1 MSNTKLLLTACAC
14 LLATPANSS
23 FGQNPPK
30 TESAQPNTQ
39 VQVRPD
45 TAAASSSSDSPEKSP
60 ASVAASAPPRAAHS
74 LDTGQSDSDRP
85 TLEHRNPRYRVM
97 RDDVLVLTF
106 PLSPEFNQTITI
118 EPDGYVTLL
127 GAGSVYIQEM
137 TVPEVIEALKK
148 AYSKILRDPVI
159 DLDLKDFQK
168 PFFIVLGQVSK
179 PGQYDLRYD
188 TTVSQGVPIAGSF
201 TADAKTQVFLFH
213 RVSSGWVEV
222 KKLSLKNILHGKNV
236 NEDLH
241 LQAGDMIYVPVNFI
255 SNFKKYVPYT
265 TGLYLNPTSSIFP

>member
-1 MSNTKLLLTACAC
+1 MSNTKLFLTACAC
-14 LLATPANSS
+14 LLVTSAYPS

-30 TESAQPNTQ
+30 AELAQPNTQ
-39 VQVRPD
+39 VQVRPNI
-45 TAAASSSSDSPEKSP
+45 AAASSSSDSPEKSP
-60 ASVAASAPPRAAHS
+60 ASVASSAPQRVALP
-74 LDTGQSDSDRP
+74 LGTGQADSDRP

-97 RDDVLVLTF
+97 RDDILVLTF

-168 PFFIVLGQVSK
+168 PIFIVLGQVGK
-179 PGQYDLRYD
+179 HGQYDLRYD
-188 TTVSQGVPIAGSF
+188 TTVSQGIAIAGSF

-241 LQAGDMIYVPVNFI
+241 LQPGDMIYVPVNFI

-265 TGLYLNPTSSIFP
+265 TGMYFNPSSSLF

>member
-1 MSNTKLLLTACAC
+1 MNNTKLFLAACAC
-14 LLATPANSS
+14 LLVTWAYPS

-45 TAAASSSSDSPEKSP
+45 IAAASSSSDSPEKSP
-60 ASVAASAPPRAAHS
+60 ASVASSAPQRAA
-74 LDTGQSDSDRP
+74 LPLGTGQADSDRP

-97 RDDVLVLTF
+97 RDDILVLTF
-106 PLSPEFNQTITI
+106 PLSPEFNQTITV
-118 EPDGYVTLL
+118 EPDGYVNLL

-137 TVPEVIEALKK
+137 TVPEVIETLKK
-148 AYSKILRDPVI
+148 VYSKILRDPVI

-168 PFFIVLGQVSK
+168 PVFLVLGQVGK

-188 TTVSQGVPIAGSF
+188 TTVSQAIAIAGSF
-201 TADAKTQVFLFH
+201 TDNAKTQVFLFH
-213 RVSSGWVEV
+213 RVSPGWVEV

-236 NEDLH
+236 NEDVH
-241 LQAGDMIYVPVNFI
+241 LQPGDMIYVPVNFI

-265 TGLYLNPTSSIFP
+265 TGLYFNPSSSVF

>member
-1 MSNTKLLLTACAC
+1 MSKTKRFLTACAC
-14 LLATPANSS
+14 LLVTSAYSS

-30 TESAQPNTQ
+30 TESAQPNTE
-39 VQVRPD
+39 VQVRLD
-45 TAAASSSSDSPEKSP
+45 TAAATSSSDSPEKSP
-60 ASVAASAPPRAAHS
+60 SVALSAPQRAA
-74 LDTGQSDSDRP
+74 LPLGTGQADSDRP
-85 TLEHRNPRYRVM
+85 ALEHRNPRYRVM

-148 AYSKILRDPVI
+148 AYSKILRDPII
-159 DLDLKDFQK
+159 DLNLKDFQK
-168 PFFIVLGQVSK
+168 PFFVVLGQVGK
-179 PGQYDLRYD
+179 PGQYDLRSD
-188 TTVSQGVPIAGSF
+188 TTVLQAIAIAGSF
-201 TADAKTQVFLFH
+201 TAESKTQVFLFH
-213 RVSSGWVEV
+213 RVSPGWVEV

-241 LQAGDMIYVPVNFI
+241 LQPGDMIYVPVNFI
-255 SNFKKYVPYT
+255 SNFKKYVPYS
-265 TGLYLNPTSSIFP
+265 TGMYFNPSSSLF

>member
-1 MSNTKLLLTACAC
+1 MNNTKLFLTACAC
-14 LLATPANSS
+14 LLVTSAYPS

-30 TESAQPNTQ
+30 AELAQPNTQ
-39 VQVRPD
+39 VQVRPNI
-45 TAAASSSSDSPEKSP
+45 AAASSSSDSPEKSP
-60 ASVAASAPPRAAHS
+60 ASVAPSAPPRAALS
-74 LDTGQSDSDRP
+74 LGTGQADSDRP
-85 TLEHRNPRYRVM
+85 ILEHRNPRYQVR

-159 DLDLKDFQK
+159 DVDLKDFQK
-168 PFFIVLGQVSK
+168 PFFLVLGQVGK

-188 TTVSQGVPIAGSF
+188 TTVSQAIAIAGSF

-222 KKLSLKNILHGKNV
+222 KKLSLKNILRGKNV
-236 NEDLH
+236 NEDLQ
-241 LQAGDMIYVPVNFI
+241 LQPGDMIYVPVNFI

>member
-1 MSNTKLLLTACAC
+1 MSNTKVFLTACAC
-14 LLATPANSS
+14 LLVAPAYSS
-23 FGQNPPK
+23 FGQNSPK
-30 TESAQPNTQ
+30 PKSAQPNTQ

-45 TAAASSSSDSPEKSP
+45 TAAAPSSSDSPEKSP
-60 ASVAASAPPRAAHS
+60 ASVAPSAPPRAARS
-74 LDTGQSDSDRP
+74 LDTGQVDSDRP

-159 DLDLKDFQK
+159 DVDLKDFQK
-168 PFFIVLGQVSK
+168 PFFLVLGQVGK

-188 TTVSQGVPIAGSF
+188 TTVSQAIAIAGSF
-201 TADAKTQVFLFH
+201 SADAKTQVFLFH
-213 RVSSGWVEV
+213 RVSPGWVEV

-255 SNFKKYVPYT
+255 SNFKKYVPYS
-265 TGLYLNPTSSIFP
+265 TGLYFNPSSKFF

>member
-1 MSNTKLLLTACAC
+1 MSNTKLFLTACAC
-14 LLATPANSS
+14 LLVTSAYPS
-23 FGQNPPK
+23 FGQNSPE
-30 TESAQPNTQ
+30 TESAQPNMQ
-39 VQVRPD
+39 VQVRQG
-45 TAAASSSSDSPEKSP
+45 TVAASSSSDSPEKNP
-60 ASVAASAPPRAAHS
+60 ASVASSAPPRAA
-74 LDTGQSDSDRP
+74 LPLGTGQADSDRP

-97 RDDVLVLTF
+97 RDDILVLTF

-148 AYSKILRDPVI
+148 AYSKILRDPII
-159 DLDLKDFQK
+159 DVDLKDFQK
-168 PFFIVLGQVSK
+168 PVFLVLGQVGK

-188 TTVSQGVPIAGSF
+188 TTVSQGIAIAGSF

-213 RVSSGWVEV
+213 RVSPGWVEV
-222 KKLSLKNILHGKNV
+222 KKLSLKNMLRGKNV
-236 NEDLH
+236 NEDVH
-241 LQAGDMIYVPVNFI
+241 LQPGDMIYVPVNFI

-265 TGLYLNPTSSIFP
+265 TGLYFNPSSSFF

>member
-1 MSNTKLLLTACAC
+1 MSKTKMLLTACVC
-14 LLATPANSS
+14 LLVTSAHSS
-23 FGQNPPK
+23 FGQDPPK
-30 TESAQPNTQ
+30 PESAQPNMQ
-39 VQVRPD
+39 EQVRQD
-45 TAAASSSSDSPEKSP
+45 TAAASSPTDSPEKSP
-60 ASVAASAPPRAAHS
+60 ASVASSAPPRAARS
-74 LDTGQSDSDRP
+74 LDTGQADSDRP

-97 RDDVLVLTF
+97 RSDVLVLTF

-118 EPDGYVTLL
+118 EPDGYVNLL

-159 DLDLKDFQK
+159 DVDLKDFQK
-168 PFFIVLGQVSK
+168 PFFLVLGQVGK

-188 TTVSQGVPIAGSF
+188 TTVSQAIAIAGSF
-201 TADAKTQVFLFH
+201 TAESKTQVFLFH
-213 RVSSGWVEV
+213 RVSPGWVEV

-241 LQAGDMIYVPVNFI
+241 LQPGDMIYVPVNFI
-255 SNFKKYVPYT
+255 TNFKKYVPYS
-265 TGLYLNPTSSIFP
+265 TGLYFNPSSFK

>member
-1 MSNTKLLLTACAC
+1 MRNTKLFLTGCAC
-14 LLATPANSS
+14 LLVTSPYSS
-23 FGQNPPK
+23 FGQNLPK
-30 TESAQPNTQ
+30 SEAAQQSTQ
-39 VQVRPD
+39 MQVLPD
-45 TAAASSSSDSPEKSP
+45 TAAASNSSYSPEKSP
-60 ASVAASAPPRAAHS
+60 AAVAPSAPPRTA
-74 LDTGQSDSDRP
+74 LPLGTGQADSDRP

-148 AYSKILRDPVI
+148 AYSKILRDPII
-159 DLDLKDFQK
+159 DVDLKDFQK
-168 PFFIVLGQVSK
+168 PFFLVLGQVGK

-188 TTVSQGVPIAGSF
+188 TTVSQGIAIAGSF
-201 TADAKTQVFLFH
+201 APDAKTQVFLFH
-213 RVSSGWVEV
+213 RVSPGWVEV

-236 NEDLH
+236 NEDLQ
-241 LQAGDMIYVPVNFI
+241 LQPGDMIYVPVNFI

-265 TGLYLNPTSSIFP
+265 TGLYLNPTRSGF

>member
-1 MSNTKLLLTACAC
+1 MSNTKLFLTACAC
-14 LLATPANSS
+14 LLATSAYST

-39 VQVRPD
+39 VQDRPD
-45 TAAASSSSDSPEKSP
+45 TAAASSFSASPEKSP
-60 ASVAASAPPRAAHS
+60 ASVALSAPSRAALS
-74 LDTGQSDSDRP
+74 LSTGQADSDRP
-85 TLEHRNPRYRVM
+85 ALEHRNPRYRVM

-118 EPDGYVTLL
+118 EPDGYVNLL
-127 GAGSVYIQEM
+127 GVGSVYIQEM

-168 PFFIVLGQVSK
+168 PFFLVLGQVGK

-188 TTVSQGVPIAGSF
+188 TTVSQGIAIAGSF
-201 TADAKTQVFLFH
+201 AADAKTQVFLFH
-213 RVSSGWVEV
+213 RVSPGWVEV
-222 KKLSLKNILHGKNV
+222 KKLNLKNILHGKNV

-241 LQAGDMIYVPVNFI
+241 LQPGDMIYVPVNFI
-255 SNFKKYVPYT
+255 SSFKKYVPYS
-265 TGLYLNPTSSIFP
+265 TGLYFNPSSTLF

>member
-1 MSNTKLLLTACAC
+1 MDNTKLFLTACAC
-14 LLATPANSS
+14 LLVTCAYPS
-23 FGQNPPK
+23 FGQNPPE

-39 VQVRPD
+39 VQVRPG
-45 TAAASSSSDSPEKSP
+45 TVAASSSSDSPEKSLV
-60 ASVAASAPPRAAHS
+60 SVASSAPPRAA
-74 LDTGQSDSDRP
+74 LPLGTGQVDSDRR

-97 RDDVLVLTF
+97 RDDILVLTF
-106 PLSPEFNQTITI
+106 PLSPEFNQTITV

-148 AYSKILRDPVI
+148 AYSKILRDPII
-159 DLDLKDFQK
+159 DVDLKDFQK
-168 PFFIVLGQVSK
+168 PFFIVLGQVGK

-188 TTVSQGVPIAGSF
+188 TTVLQAIAIAGSF
-201 TADAKTQVFLFH
+201 TAESKTQVFLFH
-213 RVSSGWVEV
+213 RVSPGWVEV

-236 NEDLH
+236 DEDVH
-241 LQAGDMIYVPVNFI
+241 LQPGDMIYVPVNFI

-265 TGLYLNPTSSIFP
+265 TGLYFNPSSSFF

>member
-1 MSNTKLLLTACAC
+1 MNNTKLFLAACAC
-14 LLATPANSS
+14 LLVTSAYPS

-30 TESAQPNTQ
+30 AELAQPNTQ
-39 VQVRPD
+39 VQVRPNI
-45 TAAASSSSDSPEKSP
+45 AAASSSSDRPEKST
-60 ASVAASAPPRAAHS
+60 ASVAPSAPLRAALS
-74 LDTGQSDSDRP
+74 LGTGQADSDRP
-85 TLEHRNPRYRVM
+85 ILEHRNPRYQVR

-137 TVPEVIEALKK
+137 TVPEVTEALKK
-148 AYSKILRDPVI
+148 AYSKILRDPII

-168 PFFIVLGQVSK
+168 PIFIVLGQVSK

-222 KKLSLKNILHGKNV
+222 KKLSLKNILRGKTV
-236 NEDLH
+236 NEDLQ
-241 LQAGDMIYVPVNFI
+241 LQPGDIIYVPVNFI

>member
-1 MSNTKLLLTACAC
+1 MSNMKLFLTACAY
-14 LLATPANSS
+14 LLVTSPYSS

-30 TESAQPNTQ
+30 PESAQPSTQ
-39 VQVRPD
+39 VQVLPD
-45 TAAASSSSDSPEKSP
+45 TAAASSTSNGPEENP
-60 ASVAASAPPRAAHS
+60 ASVGPSAPPRSALPLGTRQA
-74 LDTGQSDSDRP
+74 DSGRP
-85 TLEHRNPRYRVM
+85 ALEHRNPRYRVM

-148 AYSKILRDPVI
+148 AYSKILRDPII
-159 DLDLKDFQK
+159 DLNLKDFQK
-168 PFFIVLGQVSK
+168 PFFIVLGQVGK

-188 TTVSQGVPIAGSF
+188 TTVSQAIAIAGSF
-201 TADAKTQVFLFH
+201 TAESKTQVFLFH

-265 TGLYLNPTSSIFP
+265 TGMYFSPSSSLF

>member
-14 LLATPANSS
+14 LLATSAYPS
-23 FGQNPPK
+23 FGQNPPEI
-30 TESAQPNTQ
+30 ESAQPNTQ
-39 VQVRPD
+39 VQVRPG
-45 TAAASSSSDSPEKSP
+45 TVAASSFSDSPEKSL
-60 ASVAASAPPRAAHS
+60 ASVASSAPPRAAVS
-74 LDTGQSDSDRP
+74 LGAGQADSDRP

-97 RDDVLVLTF
+97 RDDILVLTF

-148 AYSKILRDPVI
+148 AYSKILRDPII
-159 DLDLKDFQK
+159 DVDLKDFQK
-168 PFFIVLGQVSK
+168 PVFLVLGQVGK

-188 TTVSQGVPIAGSF
+188 TTVSQGIAIAGSF

-213 RVSSGWVEV
+213 RVSPGWVEV
-222 KKLSLKNILHGKNV
+222 KKLSLKNMLRGKNV
-236 NEDLH
+236 NEDVH
-241 LQAGDMIYVPVNFI
+241 LQPGDMIYVPVNFI

-265 TGLYLNPTSSIFP
+265 TGLYFNPTRSGF

>member
-1 MSNTKLLLTACAC
+1 MMSNTKLFLTVCAC
-14 LLATPANSS
+14 LLVTSEYS
-23 FGQNPPK
+23 TFGQNPPK
-30 TESAQPNTQ
+30 PESAQPSTQ
-39 VQVRPD
+39 EQVLPD
-45 TAAASSSSDSPEKSP
+45 TAAAPSTSDSPKKNPVSVSP
-60 ASVAASAPPRAAHS
+60 TAPPRAALS
-74 LDTGQSDSDRP
+74 PSTGQADSDHP

-106 PLSPEFNQTITI
+106 PLSPEFNQTITV

-159 DLDLKDFQK
+159 DVDLKDFQK
-168 PFFIVLGQVSK
+168 PFFLVLGQVGK

-188 TTVSQGVPIAGSF
+188 TTVSQAIAIAGSF
-201 TADAKTQVFLFH
+201 SADAKTQVFLFH
-213 RVSSGWVEV
+213 RVSPSWVEV

-236 NEDLH
+236 NEDVH
-241 LQAGDMIYVPVNFI
+241 LQPGDMIYVPVNFI
-255 SNFKKYVPYT
+255 SNFKKYVPYS
-265 TGLYLNPTSSIFP
+265 TGLYFNPSSKFF

>member
-1 MSNTKLLLTACAC
+1 MNNTKLFLTACAC
-14 LLATPANSS
+14 LLVTSAYPS
-23 FGQNPPK
+23 FGQDPPK
-30 TESAQPNTQ
+30 TESGQPNTQ
-39 VQVRPD
+39 AQVRPEI
-45 TAAASSSSDSPEKSP
+45 AAASSSSDSPEKSL
-60 ASVAASAPPRAAHS
+60 ASAASSAPPRAA
-74 LDTGQSDSDRP
+74 LPLGTGQADSDRP

-97 RDDVLVLTF
+97 RDDILVLTF

-148 AYSKILRDPVI
+148 AYSKILRDPII
-159 DLDLKDFQK
+159 DVDLKDFQK
-168 PFFIVLGQVSK
+168 PFFIVLGQVGK

-188 TTVSQGVPIAGSF
+188 TTVLQAIAVAGSF
-201 TADAKTQVFLFH
+201 TAESKTQVFLFH

-236 NEDLH
+236 NEDVH
-241 LQAGDMIYVPVNFI
+241 LQPGDMIYVPVDFI
-255 SNFKKYVPYT
+255 SNFKKYVPYS
-265 TGLYLNPTSSIFP
+265 TGLYFNPSSSFF

>member
-1 MSNTKLLLTACAC
+1 MSNTKLFLTACAC
-14 LLATPANSS
+14 LFVTSAYPS

-39 VQVRPD
+39 AQVRPD
-45 TAAASSSSDSPEKSP
+45 TAAASSTSDSPEKST
-60 ASVAASAPPRAAHS
+60 ASVAPSAPRLAALS
-74 LDTGQSDSDRP
+74 PGTGQADSDRP

-97 RDDVLVLTF
+97 RTDVLVLTF

-118 EPDGYVTLL
+118 EPDGYVNLL

-159 DLDLKDFQK
+159 DVDLKDFQK
-168 PFFIVLGQVSK
+168 PFFLVLGQVGK

-188 TTVSQGVPIAGSF
+188 TTVSQAIAIAGSF
-201 TADAKTQVFLFH
+201 TAESKTQVFLFH
-213 RVSSGWVEV
+213 RVSPGWVEV
-222 KKLSLKNILHGKNV
+222 KKLSLKNMLHGKNV

-241 LQAGDMIYVPVNFI
+241 LQPGDMIYVPVNFI
-255 SNFKKYVPYT
+255 SNFKKYVPYS
-265 TGLYLNPTSSIFP
+265 TGLYFNPSSKFF

>member
-1 MSNTKLLLTACAC
+1 MSNTKRFLTACAC
-14 LLATPANSS
+14 LLVTAAYST

-30 TESAQPNTQ
+30 AESAPASTQ
-39 VQVRPD
+39 EQVLPH
-45 TAAASSSSDSPEKSP
+45 TAAAPSTSDSPKKSP
-60 ASVAASAPPRAAHS
+60 VSVAPSAPLRAARS
-74 LDTGQSDSDRP
+74 LDTGQGDSDRP

-118 EPDGYVTLL
+118 EPDGYVNLL
-127 GAGSVYIQEM
+127 GAGSVYVQEM

-168 PFFIVLGQVSK
+168 PFFLVLGQVGK

-188 TTVSQGVPIAGSF
+188 VTVSQAIAIAGSF
-201 TADAKTQVFLFH
+201 TAEAKTQVFLFH
-213 RVSSGWVEV
+213 HVSPGWVEV

-241 LQAGDMIYVPVNFI
+241 LQPGDMIYVPPNFI
-255 SNFKKYVPYT
+255 SNFKRYVPYS
-265 TGLYLNPTSSIFP
+265 TGLYFNPSSFGL

>member
-1 MSNTKLLLTACAC
+1 MSKARLLSTACMW
-14 LLATPANSS
+14 LLGTSAYST
-23 FGQNPPK
+23 FGQDPPK

-39 VQVRPD
+39 EQVRPD

-60 ASVAASAPPRAAHS
+60 ASVALNPPRRAAVS
-74 LDTGQSDSDRP
+74 SGTGQEDLDRP

-97 RDDVLVLTF
+97 RSDVLVLTF

-118 EPDGYVTLL
+118 EPDGYVNLL

-159 DLDLKDFQK
+159 DVDLKDFQK
-168 PFFIVLGQVSK
+168 PFFLVLGQVGK

-188 TTVSQGVPIAGSF
+188 TTVSQAIAIAGSF
-201 TADAKTQVFLFH
+201 TAESKTQVFLFH
-213 RVSSGWVEV
+213 RVSPGWVEV

-241 LQAGDMIYVPVNFI
+241 LQPGDMIYVPVNFI
-255 SNFKKYVPYT
+255 TNFKKYVPYS
-265 TGLYLNPTSSIFP
+265 TGLYFNPSSFR

>member
-1 MSNTKLLLTACAC
+1 MMSNSKKFLTSCAC
-14 LLATPANSS
+14 LLATSAYSS
-23 FGQNPPK
+23 SGQNPPK
-30 TESAQPNTQ
+30 PESAQPNTQ

-45 TAAASSSSDSPEKSP
+45 TAAASNILDSSEKSP
-60 ASVAASAPPRAAHS
+60 ASVAPSAPPRAAVS
-74 LDTGQSDSDRP
+74 LATGQADSDRP
-85 TLEHRNPRYRVM
+85 TLDHRNPRYRVM

-168 PFFIVLGQVSK
+168 PFFIVLGQVGK
-179 PGQYDLRYD
+179 PGQYDLRHD
-188 TTVSQGVPIAGSF
+188 TTVLQAIAIAGSF

-222 KKLSLKNILHGKNV
+222 KNLSLKNILHGKNV

-241 LQAGDMIYVPVNFI
+241 LQPGDMIYVPNNFI
-255 SNFKKYVPYT
+255 SNFKKYVPYS
-265 TGLYLNPTSSIFP
+265 TGLYFNPSSSVF

>member
-1 MSNTKLLLTACAC
+1 MSKTRLLLSACIW
-14 LLATPANSS
+14 LLGMSAYST
-23 FGQNPPK
+23 FGQDPPK

-39 VQVRPD
+39 VQIRPE
-45 TAAASSSSDSPEKSP
+45 TAATSSTDSPEKNP
-60 ASVAASAPPRAAHS
+60 ASVVPSAPRRAAVS
-74 LDTGQSDSDRP
+74 SGTGQEDLDRP

-97 RDDVLVLTF
+97 RNDVLVLTF
-106 PLSPEFNQTITI
+106 LFSPEFNQTITI

-159 DLDLKDFQK
+159 DVDLKDFQK
-168 PFFIVLGQVSK
+168 PFFLVLGQVAK

-188 TTVSQGVPIAGSF
+188 TTVTQAIAIAGSF
-201 TADAKTQVFLFH
+201 SADAKTQVFLFH
-213 RVSSGWVEV
+213 RVSPGWVEV
-222 KKLSLKNILHGKNV
+222 KKLSLKNILHGKNA
-236 NEDLH
+236 NEDVH
-241 LQAGDMIYVPVNFI
+241 MQPGDMIYVPVNFI

-265 TGLYLNPTSSIFP
+265 TGLYFNPSSKLF

>member
-1 MSNTKLLLTACAC
+1 MMSNSKKFLTSCAC
-14 LLATPANSS
+14 LLATSAYSS

-30 TESAQPNTQ
+30 PESAQPNTQ

-45 TAAASSSSDSPEKSP
+45 TAAASNILDSSEKSP
-60 ASVAASAPPRAAHS
+60 ASVAPSAPPRAAVS
-74 LDTGQSDSDRP
+74 LATGQADSDRP

-168 PFFIVLGQVSK
+168 PFFIVLGQVGK
-179 PGQYDLRYD
+179 PGQYDLRHD
-188 TTVSQGVPIAGSF
+188 TTVLQAIAIAGSF

-222 KKLSLKNILHGKNV
+222 KNLSLKNILHGKNI

-241 LQAGDMIYVPVNFI
+241 LQPGDMIYVPNNFI
-255 SNFKKYVPYT
+255 SNFKKYVPYS
-265 TGLYLNPTSSIFP
+265 TGLYFNPSSSVF

>member
-45 TAAASSSSDSPEKSP
+45 TAAASSTSDSPVKNP
-60 ASVAASAPPRAAHS
+60 ASVAPSAPPRAALS
-74 LDTGQSDSDRP
+74 PGTGQADSDRL
-85 TLEHRNPRYRVM
+85 TLEHRNPRDRVM

-106 PLSPEFNQTITI
+106 LLSPEFNQTITI
-118 EPDGYVTLL
+118 QPDGYVTLL

-159 DLDLKDFQK
+159 DVDLKDFQK
-168 PFFIVLGQVSK
+168 PFFLVLGQVGK

-188 TTVSQGVPIAGSF
+188 TTVSQAIAIAGSF
-201 TADAKTQVFLFH
+201 SADAKTQVFLFQ
-213 RVSSGWVEV
+213 RVSPGWIEI
-222 KKLSLKNILHGKNV
+222 KKLSLKNILNGKNV

-255 SNFKKYVPYT
+255 SNFKKYVPYS
-265 TGLYLNPTSSIFP
+265 TGLYFNPSSKFF

>member
-1 MSNTKLLLTACAC
+1 MSNTKLFLTACAC
-14 LLATPANSS
+14 LLVTPAYSS

-30 TESAQPNTQ
+30 PESAQPSTQ

-60 ASVAASAPPRAAHS
+60 TSVAPSAPPRTA
-74 LDTGQSDSDRP
+74 LPLGTGQADSDRP
-85 TLEHRNPRYRVM
+85 ALEHRNPRYRVM

-148 AYSKILRDPVI
+148 AYSKILRDPII

-168 PFFIVLGQVSK
+168 PFFIVLGQVGK
-179 PGQYDLRYD
+179 PGQYNLRYD
-188 TTVSQGVPIAGSF
+188 TTVSEAIAIAGSF
-201 TADAKTQVFLFH
+201 TAESKTQVFLFH

-241 LQAGDMIYVPVNFI
+241 LQPGDMIYVPVNFI
-255 SNFKKYVPYT
+255 SNFKKYVPYS
-265 TGLYLNPTSSIFP
+265 TGLYFNPSSFGF

>member
-1 MSNTKLLLTACAC
+1 MSNTKLFLTACAC
-14 LLATPANSS
+14 LLVASADSS
-23 FGQNPPK
+23 FGQNLPK
-30 TESAQPNTQ
+30 PEPAQPNMQ

-45 TAAASSSSDSPEKSP
+45 TAAASSFSDSPEKSP
-60 ASVAASAPPRAAHS
+60 VSVAPSAPPPIEPS
-74 LDTGQSDSDRP
+74 LNTGQSDSDRP

-168 PFFIVLGQVSK
+168 PIFIVLGQVSK

-188 TTVSQGVPIAGSF
+188 TTVSQGVAIAGSF

-241 LQAGDMIYVPVNFI
+241 LQPGDMIYVPVNFI

>member
-1 MSNTKLLLTACAC
+1 
-14 LLATPANSS
+14 
-23 FGQNPPK
+23 
-30 TESAQPNTQ
+30 
-39 VQVRPD
+39 
-45 TAAASSSSDSPEKSP
+45 
-60 ASVAASAPPRAAHS
+60 
-74 LDTGQSDSDRP
+74 
-85 TLEHRNPRYRVM
+85 M

-148 AYSKILRDPVI
+148 AYSKILRDPII

-168 PFFIVLGQVSK
+168 PFFIVLGQVGK
-179 PGQYDLRYD
+179 PGQYNLRYD
-188 TTVSQGVPIAGSF
+188 TTVSEAIAIAGSF
-201 TADAKTQVFLFH
+201 TAESKTQVFLFH

-241 LQAGDMIYVPVNFI
+241 LQPGDMIYVPVNFI
-255 SNFKKYVPYT
+255 SNFKKYVPYS
-265 TGLYLNPTSSIFP
+265 TGLYFNPSSFGF

>member
-1 MSNTKLLLTACAC
+1 MSNTKLFLTAYAC
-14 LLATPANSS
+14 LFVTSADSS
-23 FGQNPPK
+23 FGQSLPK
-30 TESAQPNTQ
+30 PEPAQPNMH

-45 TAAASSSSDSPEKSP
+45 TAAASSFSDSSEKSQ
-60 ASVAASAPPRAAHS
+60 ASVPPSVPPRTA
-74 LDTGQSDSDRP
+74 LPLGTGQADSDRP

-127 GAGSVYIQEM
+127 GAGSVCIQEM

-159 DLDLKDFQK
+159 DVDLKDFQK
-168 PFFIVLGQVSK
+168 PFFLVLGQVGK

-188 TTVSQGVPIAGSF
+188 TTVSQGIAIAGSF
-201 TADAKTQVFLFH
+201 AADAKTQVFLFH
-213 RVSSGWVEV
+213 RVSPGWVEV

-236 NEDLH
+236 NEDVQ
-241 LQAGDMIYVPVNFI
+241 LQPGDMIYVPVNFI
-255 SNFKKYVPYT
+255 SNFKKYVPYS
-265 TGLYLNPTSSIFP
+265 TGLYLNPSSKIFP

>member
-1 MSNTKLLLTACAC
+1 MSNTKLFLATCAC
-14 LLATPANSS
+14 LLVTSPYSS

-39 VQVRPD
+39 VQVLPD
-45 TAAASSSSDSPEKSP
+45 TAAASSTSDSPEKSP
-60 ASVAASAPPRAAHS
+60 ASVAASAPPRAALS
-74 LDTGQSDSDRP
+74 LGTGKADSDRP

-148 AYSKILRDPVI
+148 AYSKILHDPII

-168 PFFIVLGQVSK
+168 PVFLVLGQVGK

-188 TTVSQGVPIAGSF
+188 TTVLQAIAIAGSF
-201 TADAKTQVFLFH
+201 TAESKTQVFLFH
-213 RVSSGWVEV
+213 RVSPGWVEV
-222 KKLSLKNILHGKNV
+222 KQLSLKKMLHGKNV
-236 NEDLH
+236 NEDVH
-241 LQAGDMIYVPVNFI
+241 LQPGDMIYVPVNFI
-255 SNFKKYVPYT
+255 TNFKKYVPYT
-265 TGLYLNPTSSIFP
+265 TGLYFNPASSVF

>member
-1 MSNTKLLLTACAC
+1 MSNTKLFLTACAC
-14 LLATPANSS
+14 LLVASADSS
-23 FGQNPPK
+23 FGQNLPK
-30 TESAQPNTQ
+30 PEPAQPNMQ

-45 TAAASSSSDSPEKSP
+45 TAAASSFSDSPEKSP
-60 ASVAASAPPRAAHS
+60 VSVAPSAPPPIEPS
-74 LDTGQSDSDRP
+74 LNTGQSDSDRP
-85 TLEHRNPRYRVM
+85 TLEHRNPQYRRM
-97 RDDVLVLTF
+97 RSEVLVLTF

-159 DLDLKDFQK
+159 DVDLKDFQK
-168 PFFIVLGQVSK
+168 PFFLVLGQVGK

-188 TTVSQGVPIAGSF
+188 TTVSQAIAIAGSF

-222 KKLSLKNILHGKNV
+222 KKLSLKNILRGKNV
-236 NEDLH
+236 NEDLQ
-241 LQAGDMIYVPVNFI
+241 LQPGDMIYVPVNFI

-265 TGLYLNPTSSIFP
+265 TGLYFNPTSSVF

>member
-1 MSNTKLLLTACAC
+1 MSNTKLLLTAGAF
-14 LLATPANSS
+14 LLVTSAYPS
-23 FGQNPPK
+23 FGQNPPE

-39 VQVRPD
+39 VQVHPG
-45 TAAASSSSDSPEKSP
+45 TVAASRSSDSPEKSL
-60 ASVAASAPPRAAHS
+60 ASVASSAPPQAALPLGS
-74 LDTGQSDSDRP
+74 GQADSDRP

-97 RDDVLVLTF
+97 RDDILVLTF

-148 AYSKILRDPVI
+148 AYSKILRDPII
-159 DLDLKDFQK
+159 DVDLKDFQK
-168 PFFIVLGQVSK
+168 PVFLVLGQVGK

-188 TTVSQGVPIAGSF
+188 TTVSQGIAIAGSF

-213 RVSSGWVEV
+213 RVSPGLVEV
-222 KKLSLKNILHGKNV
+222 KKLSLKNILRGKNV
-236 NEDLH
+236 NEDVH
-241 LQAGDMIYVPVNFI
+241 LQPGDMIYVPVNFI

-265 TGLYLNPTSSIFP
+265 TGLYFNPSSSFF